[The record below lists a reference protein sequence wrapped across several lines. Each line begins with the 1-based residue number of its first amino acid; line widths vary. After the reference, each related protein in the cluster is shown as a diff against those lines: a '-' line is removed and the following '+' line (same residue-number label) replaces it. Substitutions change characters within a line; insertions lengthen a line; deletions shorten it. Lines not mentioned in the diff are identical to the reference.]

1 MEPLAYIGKRRNWVA
16 WLEEQSRPKEPTPFE
31 KYKAMCVDIAT
42 EIGEKYHMDLAEVMI
57 GPESLHVYYRKG
69 SKLYLNI
76 IPRALIIK
84 TCKITPHLEKAVR
97 LQLFRQKKRD
107 KQREEKQQ
115 QQTVLSQDLNT
126 TDKS

>member
-1 MEPLAYIGKRRNWVA
+1 MEPLQPVNKKINWVA
-16 WLEEQSRPKEPTPFE
+16 WLDERNKPKELTPFE

-42 EIGEKYHMDLAEVMI
+42 EIGLKYKMDLAEVMI

-115 QQTVLSQDLNT
+115 QQEVLLRDQNSTN
-126 TDKS
+126 KF